1 MDKDAAV
8 TSQGTQGE
16 TFVRGA
22 SAAGTIGNDAEAGVL
37 ASEVPAP
44 EVPTTD
50 VVEVLDR
57 AEIPHQPEV

>member
-1 MDKDAAV
+1 
-8 TSQGTQGE
+8 
-16 TFVRGA
+16 
-22 SAAGTIGNDAEAGVL
+22 VL

-50 VVEVLDR
+50 VVEVPDR